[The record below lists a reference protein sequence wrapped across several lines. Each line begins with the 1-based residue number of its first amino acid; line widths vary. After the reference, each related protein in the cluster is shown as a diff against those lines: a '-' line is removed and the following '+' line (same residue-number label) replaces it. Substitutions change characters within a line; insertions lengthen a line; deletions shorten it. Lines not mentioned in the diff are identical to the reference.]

1 MPAADE
7 IPSNSSKAIDG
18 NLDLCLHNCLL
29 LSRVC
34 CLPKQKK
41 TATQSISLVVASIT
55 LELYYGSSSQLA
67 FLVQGMQGMDRRNQK
82 SLVLGKYEHTTAV
95 CAATL
100 RAKSS
105 ELLPKVTHELV
116 LLNPE
121 KLEKPLE
128 TAT

>member
-1 MPAADE
+1 MKFLPIRPKPLMATLIFASTIAFFCPEFAA
-7 IPSNSSKAIDG
+7 
-18 NLDLCLHNCLL
+18 
-29 LSRVC
+29 
-34 CLPKQKK
+34 
-41 TATQSISLVVASIT
+41 
-55 LELYYGSSSQLA
+55 
-67 FLVQGMQGMDRRNQK
+67 
-82 SLVLGKYEHTTAV
+82 TAV

>member
-1 MPAADE
+1 L
-7 IPSNSSKAIDG
+7 PSSVQSWLPVKA
-18 NLDLCLHNCLL
+18 
-29 LSRVC
+29 
-34 CLPKQKK
+34 KK
-41 TATQSISLVVASIT
+41 IATQSVSLVVASIT

-67 FLVQGMQGMDRRNQK
+67 FWCKACKEMDRRNQK
-82 SLVLGKYEHTTAV
+82 GPVLGKYEHTTAV

-128 TAT
+128 TATCR

>member
-1 MPAADE
+1 MVVRV
-7 IPSNSSKAIDG
+7 S
-18 NLDLCLHNCLL
+18 LHFCARNARKWTGEL
-29 LSRVC
+29 
-34 CLPKQKK
+34 KK
-41 TATQSISLVVASIT
+41 
-55 LELYYGSSSQLA
+55 GP
-67 FLVQGMQGMDRRNQK
+67 
-82 SLVLGKYEHTTAV
+82 VLGKYEHTTAV

>member
-1 MPAADE
+1 
-7 IPSNSSKAIDG
+7 
-18 NLDLCLHNCLL
+18 
-29 LSRVC
+29 
-34 CLPKQKK
+34 
-41 TATQSISLVVASIT
+41 
-55 LELYYGSSSQLA
+55 
-67 FLVQGMQGMDRRNQK
+67 
-82 SLVLGKYEHTTAV
+82 LGKYEHTTAV

-128 TAT
+128 TATCR

>member
-1 MPAADE
+1 MVVRVSLHFWCKACKEWTGE
-7 IPSNSSKAIDG
+7 IK
-18 NLDLCLHNCLL
+18 
-29 LSRVC
+29 
-34 CLPKQKK
+34 
-41 TATQSISLVVASIT
+41 
-55 LELYYGSSSQLA
+55 
-67 FLVQGMQGMDRRNQK
+67 K